1 MDAWLNAMQS
11 SMYMGYLIA
20 LAKQLEDS
28 AVAGEAPVMTSMA
41 GIRRKSNFKVGGL
54 LVDHFGMVSTDALYI
69 RDLEVQWKDLQ
80 KRLEKHVC
88 AVEAI
93 LHPESTKRL

>member
-28 AVAGEAPVMTSMA
+28 AVAGSPVHTSMA
-41 GIRRKSNFKVGGL
+41 GIRKKSSLHVGGL
-54 LVDHFGMVSTDALYI
+54 LVDHFGMASTDAMYI

-80 KRLEKHVC
+80 KRLEKHAS